1 MNDEQAQRRQFERL
15 WSDFLEGDLSEEQ
28 QQLLQKLLAENEQ
41 LLSSAVEQY
50 QMHRLLGV
58 LLKSS
63 PEFTQLFTRETL
75 KSLCLKEDTFVHDTM
90 QRILQSSPSGPADSS
105 KRENLKQ
112 SKWSSPGAG
121 RLSIPAVRWLAAGIA
136 LAVPLLVFVALR
148 SKPQPDVVAV
158 AEVAANPARGLV
170 KFSNIARAHF
180 FGELPPGIDSVVPL
194 MKTYV
199 LKKGMV
205 ELKFA
210 KGAMA
215 IIEGPAV
222 FRARN
227 GECLE
232 LDMGKCSVQAP
243 DGAEGFRVDTPDTN
257 VVDRGTRFS
266 LNVTDF
272 NETEVQVV
280 EGVADLYQKSHVDPH
295 DAQQALGREQLS
307 EASRD
312 FRLVERQ
319 SMRVQASKD
328 FKAVP
333 APFQPHQYRRMLPDR
348 VVSYRATTGPDERA
362 ENLIDVTLQRD
373 GQVQTIP
380 VEEFIPV
387 KLVSFRAANVDRG
400 DFLLGMQNLP
410 ADRREL
416 MSDHSLITG
425 IINPGGS
432 ETPLLTSPVIKS
444 NSSSE
449 TPLVEKGLPHVSQ
462 DLLQGTP
469 GIGFQFVRDVI
480 NRPGPDIV
488 LFEIHPISSPTDGD
502 AFHVGPL
509 SMKKHHRAITIKEYD
524 LSIGSPQTLP
534 VTQMYVHY
542 NLSHQFMNSLDDVL
556 TTKFVNR
563 PVRFDYRALAVA
575 IDLSDLGFH
584 PGEAAEGLFI
594 QDAEDGE
601 GRVDPVFIGGIP

>member
-1 MNDEQAQRRQFERL
+1 MNDDQAQRRQFERL
-15 WSDFLEGDLSEEQ
+15 WSDFLEGDSSEEQ
-28 QQLLQKLLAENEQ
+28 QRVLQSLLAENKQ

-63 PEFTQLFTRETL
+63 PEFTHLFTRETL
-75 KSLCLKEDTFVHDTM
+75 KTLQPGEDTFVGDAM
-90 QRILQSSPSGPADSS
+90 QRILHSSL
-105 KRENLKQ
+105 REHSDPLKHGWF
-112 SKWSSPGAG
+112 SAGVG
-121 RLSIPAVRWLAAGIA
+121 RLNIPAVRWLVAGIA
-136 LAVPLLVFVALR
+136 LAVPWLVFVTLR
-148 SKPQPDVVAV
+148 PQPQPNVVAV
-158 AEVAANPARGLV
+158 AEVNSGEGLV
-170 KFSNIARAHF
+170 KVSNIARAHF
-180 FGELPPGIDSVVPL
+180 FGELPPGVDAIVPL

-205 ELKFA
+205 ELTFA
-210 KGAMA
+210 KGALA

-232 LDMGKCSVQAP
+232 LDMGKCSVLAP
-243 DGAEGFRVDTPDTN
+243 DGAEGFRVDTPDMN

-266 LNVTDF
+266 IDVTEF

-280 EGVADLYQKSHVDPH
+280 EGVADLYHKSPPVPH
-295 DAQQALGREQLS
+295 DLHQPRAQEPLS

-312 FRLVERQ
+312 LRLVERR
-319 SMRVQASKD
+319 SVRVQASSG
-328 FKAVP
+328 FRALP
-333 APFQPHQYRRMLPDR
+333 APFRPHEYRRQLPDR
-348 VVSYRATTGPDERA
+348 VVSYRATTGPDGRA
-362 ENLIDVTLQRD
+362 EDLIEVTLQRD
-373 GQVQTIP
+373 GQIQTIP

-387 KLVSFRAANVDRG
+387 KLVSFRAANVERG
-400 DFLLGMQNLP
+400 DFLLGKQTLP

-416 MSDHSLITG
+416 MTNYSLITG

-432 ETPLLTSPVIKS
+432 VTPLLTSPVIKS
-444 NSSSE
+444 DLQDSM
-449 TPLVEKGLPHVSQ
+449 PLTEKSLPRASQ
-462 DLLQGTP
+462 DLLQATP
-469 GIGFQFVRDVI
+469 GIGFRFARDVI

-509 SMKKHHRAITIKEYD
+509 SMKKHHRAITITEYD
-524 LSIGSPQTLP
+524 LSIGSPQALP
-534 VTQMYVHY
+534 VTQMHVHY
-542 NLSHQFMNSLDDVL
+542 HLNHLFMNSLDDVL
-556 TTKFVNR
+556 KTKFVNR

-584 PGEAAEGLFI
+584 PDEATDGLFI